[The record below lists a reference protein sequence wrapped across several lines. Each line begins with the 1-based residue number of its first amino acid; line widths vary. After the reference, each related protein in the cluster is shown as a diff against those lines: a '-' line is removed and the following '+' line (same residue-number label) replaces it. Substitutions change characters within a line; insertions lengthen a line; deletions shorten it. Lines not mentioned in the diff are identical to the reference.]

1 MTRGLSSGRR
11 ERRRFTKAA
20 CAGAMAAL
28 PGIERQKQ
36 ARRFEV
42 IHGMRERLGR
52 DFVINEAIEC
62 FGVSKAGF
70 YKWREL
76 HGCNGESE
84 TREGETE

>member
-1 MTRGLSSGRR
+1 
-11 ERRRFTKAA
+11 
-20 CAGAMAAL
+20 MAAL

-52 DFVINEAIEC
+52 EC